1 MSLGELVGFGRSAD
15 VFAIDDR
22 WVLRRYRDGGDATAE
37 ALVMRHVAEYGY
49 PVPGVRSSE
58 GNQGPEAQVVSHA
71 TRGEL
76 VLQRLSG
83 PTLRKAMRQ
92 AAVSADQ
99 TGAMLADLLHRLHTI
114 PARVSADPEHRVLH
128 LDLHPDNVMLTPS
141 GPMVID
147 WRNTEE
153 GHPALDW
160 AMTALIL
167 AQVAVGPTAEAT
179 HGRAV
184 LVSLLQRHDPLIHL
198 GGAHADCLA
207 KARTRRAA
215 DPNMDALEV
224 RVLDDAAALVRELE
238 TELRE

>member
-22 WVLRRYRDGGDATAE
+22 WVLRRYRDGGDASGE
-37 ALVMRHVAEYGY
+37 ALVMEHVAEHGY
-49 PVPGVRSSE
+49 PVPGVRRSE
-58 GNQGPEAQVVSHA
+58 GPDACGASHP

-76 VLQRLSG
+76 VLQRLTG

-99 TGAMLADLLHRLHTI
+99 TGAMLADLLRRLHAI
-114 PARVSADPEHRVLH
+114 PARVSSDPEHRVLH
-128 LDLHPDNVMLTPS
+128 LDLHPDNVMLTPN

-167 AQVAVGPTAEAT
+167 AQIAVGATTEAA

-184 LVSLLQRHDPLIHL
+184 LVSLLQRHDTSIQL
-198 GGAHADCLA
+198 GGAHAACLA
-207 KARTRRAA
+207 EARERRAA

-224 RVLDDAAALVRELE
+224 RVLDDAVALVRELE
-238 TELRE
+238 TDLRE